1 LLWHQRWTTRL
12 PAALL
17 AWVMKLAKL
26 TGRSERILRRY
37 CAMMPIAALDDAK
50 AAGAPVTVE
59 TGLASAALEHALR
72 GQGQGLGPEGAD
84 PRR

>member
-1 LLWHQRWTTRL
+1 L

-17 AWVMKLAKL
+17 AWVMKLAKV

-50 AAGAPVTVE
+50 AAGALVTVE